1 MYEFK
6 FWQQLSHPAQL
17 THKLENSED
26 GRLKGYKKCLLAI
39 FGLTVLFFIARNI
52 WGMNTVDLTALLVNG
67 EGDLYSFARM
77 MSLIG
82 AVLAGILFFIFH
94 YYGVTYFIYLFTHIP
109 YRWIQ
114 KVQLYVIG
122 VIVLEKLVTM
132 IVFAIAG
139 FATPFTMFSLAPMV
153 AYVYYQD
160 YLLFFL
166 NQLTITTVVTIWI
179 QYTFFSQ
186 WVERPKALLVKLII
200 VQVVLAALVALYSI
214 LPVTTWI
221 EGWLGL

>member
-1 MYEFK
+1 MYEYK
-6 FWQQLSHPAQL
+6 FWQQLSQPSHL
-17 THKLENSED
+17 THSLENSED
-26 GRLKGYKKCLLAI
+26 GKLQGYKKCLWII
-39 FGLTVLFFIARNI
+39 FSFTFLFFIARNF

-82 AVLAGILFFIFH
+82 AALAGILFFTFH
-94 YYGVTYFIYLFTHIP
+94 YYGVTYIIYLFTDIP

-122 VIVLEKLVTM
+122 VIVLEKIVTM
-132 IVFAIAG
+132 VVFAIAG
-139 FATPFTMFSLAPMV
+139 FATPYTFFSLAPMM

-160 YLLFFL
+160 YLLYFL
-166 NQLTITTVVTIWI
+166 NQLTVASVVTIWI
-179 QYTFFSQ
+179 QYTFLSK
-186 WVERPKALLVKLII
+186 WDTRPKALLVKLII
-200 VQVVLAALVALYSI
+200 IQVVLAALVALFSM
-214 LPVTTWI
+214 LPLSTWI